1 MNITTQGFA
10 VKNIGCIEMRD
21 AYLNLLGKDINFLDM
36 KFKVIDVRVS
46 EEWINVDLQ
55 HLPQFEDFLITMGGK

>member
-1 MNITTQGFA
+1 MNVTPKGFA
-10 VKNIGCIEMRD
+10 VRDTGDIEMRD
-21 AYLNLLGKDINFLDM
+21 SYLNLLGKDIYFLDM

-55 HLPQFEDFLITMGGK
+55 HLPQFEDFLISMR